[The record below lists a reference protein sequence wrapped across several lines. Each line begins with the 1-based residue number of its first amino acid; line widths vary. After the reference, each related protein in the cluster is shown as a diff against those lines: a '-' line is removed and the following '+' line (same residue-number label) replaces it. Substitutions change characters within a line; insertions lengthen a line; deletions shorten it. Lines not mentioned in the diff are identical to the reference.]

1 MCTIEMI
8 SLFASIATLVL
19 FLFYF
24 IGRIIT
30 IFAVKK
36 IWKDKVVLG
45 VFNLDEYNI
54 VDEVV
59 DDGRFQTECVFGV
72 LLSKEGIRN
81 LNVYKVVPDENR
93 LNTKKGDLLY
103 SRDFLNIDEAIGFR
117 VDTGDLYPTLLIE
130 YESFDYMKIRLWWA
144 DNNKNGV
151 FSEMVYPKHTI
162 KSFMYYLLR

>member
-1 MCTIEMI
+1 MCTSEMI
-8 SLFASIATLVL
+8 SFGASIVTLIL
-19 FLFYF
+19 FMFYF

-36 IWKDKVVLG
+36 IWKDKVILG
-45 VFNLDEYNI
+45 IFNADEYNI

-59 DDGRFQTECVFGV
+59 DESAQTEYIFGV